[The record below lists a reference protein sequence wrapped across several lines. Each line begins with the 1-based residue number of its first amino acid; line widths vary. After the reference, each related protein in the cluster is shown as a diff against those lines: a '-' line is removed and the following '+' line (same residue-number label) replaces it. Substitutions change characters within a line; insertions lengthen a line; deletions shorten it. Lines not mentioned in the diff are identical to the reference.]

1 MEVMMRTK
9 KKLALIFMSVCL
21 GMLAFAGVCVAAT
34 IIINFNDGSTAKY
47 DTSQI
52 MSIMF
57 SDGTEVKPPVKA
69 AEGNILFAEDFNE
82 GLSTI
87 WEPMACAGGDY
98 KRFAKFEDG
107 KLYVNVPPN
116 NSWGKTGIVSKEPLF
131 TVDSNMA
138 SKPLKIVFDFDSPR
152 TTGYVIALSTA
163 KAQDVWHHSNVWFY
177 WLKTSAI
184 NGVTGMVDT
193 RAEKETTSGQQVTP
207 GRAPKTVTLSIYPEM
222 VEASLSDGT
231 RLQSKKL
238 SQLKVG
244 NSVYLYVFSHP
255 TQSGNPS
262 ALSLD
267 AIKIMK

>member
-1 MEVMMRTK
+1 MKTK
-9 KKLALIFMSVCL
+9 KKFALVLVTVCSGL
-21 GMLAFAGVCVAAT
+21 FAMAGVCIAAT
-34 IIINFNDGSTAKY
+34 IIINFNDGNTVKY

-57 SDGTEVKPPVKA
+57 SDGTEVKSPAKSV
-69 AEGNILFAEDFNE
+69 EGNILFTEDFNG
-82 GLSTI
+82 GLSPM

-98 KRFAKFEDG
+98 KRFAKVEDG

-116 NSWGKTGIVSKEPLF
+116 NSWGKTGIVSKDPMF

-138 SKPLKIVFDFDSPR
+138 SKPLKIVFDFDSSR

-184 NGVTGMVDT
+184 NGVAGMVDT

-207 GRAPKTVTLSIYPEM
+207 GQAPKTVTLSIYPER
-222 VEASLSDGT
+222 VDASLSDGT
-231 RLQSKKL
+231 RLQSRKL

-244 NSVYLYVFSHP
+244 NSLHLYIFSHP
-255 TQSGNPS
+255 TNAGNPS
-262 ALSLD
+262 AVSLD
-267 AIKIMK
+267 SIKIMK

>member
-1 MEVMMRTK
+1 MKTK
-9 KKLALIFMSVCL
+9 NKFALL
-21 GMLAFAGVCVAAT
+21 LMLMCSALFAVAGVCIASTV
-34 IIINFNDGSTAKY
+34 IINFNDGSTVKY

-57 SDGTEVKPPVKA
+57 SDGAQVKYPAKSV
-69 AEGNILFAEDFNE
+69 EGNVLFTEDFSV
-82 GLSTI
+82 GLTTM

-98 KRFAKFEDG
+98 KRFAKIEDG

-116 NSWGKTGIVSKEPLF
+116 NHWGKTGIVSRDPMF
-131 TVDSNMA
+131 TVDGNME

-177 WLKTSAI
+177 WMKTSAI

-207 GRAPKTVTLSIYPEM
+207 GQAPKTVILSIYPER
-222 VEASLSDGT
+222 VEAALSDGT
-231 RLQSKKL
+231 RLQSRNL

-244 NSVYLYVFSHP
+244 NSIHLYIFSHP
-255 TQSGNPS
+255 TNAGNPS
-262 ALSLD
+262 AVSLD
-267 AIKIMK
+267 SIKIMR